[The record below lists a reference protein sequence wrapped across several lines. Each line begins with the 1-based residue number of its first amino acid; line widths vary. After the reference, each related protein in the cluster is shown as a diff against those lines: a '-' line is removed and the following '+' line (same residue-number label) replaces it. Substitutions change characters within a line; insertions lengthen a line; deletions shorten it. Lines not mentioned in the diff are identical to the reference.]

1 MNMKKKNTNWKK
13 FDAAE
18 GAKGKVLRQNCTT
31 RAISYALG
39 MEYDKVFEMQN
50 KVNEEVKDWLSL
62 ARYRTN
68 YNSVC
73 ISDKI
78 LTDKGYKGYRAS
90 AGMKIGDIAKKVA
103 GNKFPIVVETSGH
116 LTVMDKGE
124 VVDTWDSTGRYSK
137 VVWVKG
143 DEDFELM
150 KNANDTDC
158 DWHWMKGEIQYSW
171 AFVEHM
177 VEVAKEKFGKK
188 EAA

>member
-1 MNMKKKNTNWKK
+1 MSKKMNTNWRK

-39 MEYDKVFEMQN
+39 MEYDKVFEMQK
-50 KVNEEVKDWLSL
+50 KVNAEVKDWLFL
-62 ARYRTN
+62 ARYISY
-68 YNSVC
+68 YNSTC

-78 LTDKGYKGYRAS
+78 LTDNGYVGFTCS

-103 GNKFPIVVETSGH
+103 RNKFPIVVETSGH
-116 LTVMDKGE
+116 LTIMDKGE

-150 KNANDTDC
+150 KIANDTECDC
-158 DWHWMKGEIQYSW
+158 WMKNGIEYSW
-171 AFVEHM
+171 AFAEHM
-177 VEVAKEKFGKK
+177 VERAKVKFGKK
-188 EAA
+188 AA